1 MGFLIQLLYYCG
13 LFSIGELR
21 ITYIYTAIFKRS
33 VSENP
38 YYSKEF
44 FGLASIF
51 VLMIMYWAYH
61 VGEIQGKF
69 MNSIW
74 IILSSWLVWGVVV
87 LGYVILAKSQ
97 GRFKFILN

>member
-13 LFSIGELR
+13 LIGTGVLSIS
-21 ITYIYTAIFKRS
+21 YIYNAIFKRI

-38 YYSKEF
+38 YYSKEL

-51 VLMIMYWAYH
+51 VLMILYRAYQ

-69 MNSIW
+69 MNGIW
-74 IILSSWLVWGVVV
+74 IILSSWLVWGIVV

-97 GRFKFILN
+97 GRF